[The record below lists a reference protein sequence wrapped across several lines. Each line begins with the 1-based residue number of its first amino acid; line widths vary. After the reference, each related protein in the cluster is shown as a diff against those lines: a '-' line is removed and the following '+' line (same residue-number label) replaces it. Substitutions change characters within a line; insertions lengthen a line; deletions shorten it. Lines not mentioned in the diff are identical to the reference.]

1 MNQGKSIYHI
11 SVTALFTAIIAVCAW
26 IAVRLGPVPFTM
38 QTLGVLCA
46 GGLLG
51 RKRGVAAVITYLAL
65 GAVGLPVFN
74 GFSGGIGVLF
84 GSTGGYLLGFIL
96 TAFITGWA
104 ADKCGRKPI
113 PLLIAMILGVV
124 ACYAV
129 GTVWFMVV
137 YTAKTGAIGLGSVL
151 MTCVV
156 PFLLPDALKIAASLL
171 IVLRVS
177 RHIKV

>member
-1 MNQGKSIYHI
+1 MTEEI
-11 SVTALFTAIIAVCAW
+11 SVNFQAKNPSGIKLLN
-26 IAVRLGPVPFTM
+26 RLYDGH
-38 QTLGVLCA
+38 LVL
-46 GGLLG
+46 
-51 RKRGVAAVITYLAL
+51 
-65 GAVGLPVFN
+65 N
-74 GFSGGIGVLF
+74 DIGVLF

-177 RHIKV
+177 RYIKV